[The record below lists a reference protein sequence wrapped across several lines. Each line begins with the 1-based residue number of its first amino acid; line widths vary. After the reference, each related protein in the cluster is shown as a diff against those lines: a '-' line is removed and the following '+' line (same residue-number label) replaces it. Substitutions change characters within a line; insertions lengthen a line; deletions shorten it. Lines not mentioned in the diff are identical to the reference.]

1 MSQTQG
7 GTSSN
12 DVSASSPL
20 PQSVDALHALI
31 AGQLGN
37 LSARLKLVA
46 VWLVEHPQQVA
57 FSTLAEIAERAGVH
71 PSTLVRFANHFGFS
85 GFSELQ
91 RLYKNQMMEHP
102 SNYRERISQLKR
114 ARGFSEDSP
123 AGLLHEFAEGNML
136 ALGLLQQQVRPEV
149 LNAAVNSMAAAS
161 EIFVCGVRRMYPVAV
176 YFNYALSQM
185 DVRCHLI
192 DGQGAMAPEQMK
204 WINPQSV
211 LLAITFS
218 PYGKTT
224 AEAVQTARSQGAKV
238 ILITDS
244 ELCPLAPLADH
255 LFIVREAEVR
265 AFRALNSALCLAQT
279 LCVALGYQRQ

>member
-1 MSQTQG
+1 MTQIQT
-7 GTSSN
+7 TDSLVSDSS
-12 DVSASSPL
+12 L
-20 PQSVDALHALI
+20 PQSVDALHVLI
-31 AGQLGN
+31 AEQQAV

-46 VWLVEHPQQVA
+46 VYLVEHPQQVA

-71 PSTLVRFANHFGFS
+71 ASTLVRFANHFGFS

-102 SNYRERISQLKR
+102 SNYRERISKLKK
-114 ARGFSEDSP
+114 ARGKSADS
-123 AGLLHEFAEGNML
+123 ASGLLHEFAEGNML
-136 ALGLLQQQVRPEV
+136 ALGLLQQQVNATTLE
-149 LNAAVNSMAAAS
+149 AAVQALAS
-161 EIFVCGVRRMYPVAV
+161 AHEIFICGVRRMYPVAV
-176 YFNYALSQM
+176 YFNYALNQM
-185 DVRCHLI
+185 EVRCHLI

-204 WINPQSV
+204 WISPQSV

-224 AEAVQTARSQGAKV
+224 AEAVQAARDQDAKV

-244 ELCPLAPLADH
+244 ELCPLAPQADH

-265 AFRALNSALCLAQT
+265 GFRSLNSTLCLAQA
-279 LCVALGYQRQ
+279 LCVGLGYQRG